1 MAQQVRWGNQDFSA
15 LFIDIDHFK
24 NVNDEYGHQI
34 GDDILREFVLVIS
47 TNIRNN
53 DFLVRWG
60 GEEFIVFF
68 PETNSQQAMNRAETL
83 RSTIAAHKWSH
94 NKPLTCSIG
103 VAQMG
108 QERITEMIARAD
120 EALYKAKGSG
130 RNKVISSPSP
140 RPQVSDY
147 DN

>member
-1 MAQQVRWGNQDFSA
+1 MAQQVRWDKQDFSA

-24 NVNDEYGHQI
+24 NVNDKYGHQV

-47 TNIRNN
+47 THIRSN
-53 DFLVRWG
+53 DCLVRWG

-68 PETNSQQAMNRAETL
+68 PETNSLQAKNRAETL
-83 RSTIAAHKWSH
+83 RNIIATHEWCHKKS
-94 NKPLTCSIG
+94 LTCSIG

-108 QERITEMIARAD
+108 DERITEMIARAD

-130 RNKVISSPSP
+130 RNKVVCN
-140 RPQVSDY
+140 QFL
-147 DN
+147 